1 GGFIHDVKNHLGAL
15 RLSLQNLAEDLDE
28 PQSPRERRAL
38 DRVNRLVG
46 ECDRLVD
53 LSNDFL
59 KFARAKDLEPV
70 PDNLLVVVEEMC
82 DFFGPMAR
90 SKGIDIKSY
99 LPANLPE
106 VRLDREVFKQALLNL
121 LLNAQQSM
129 PDGGELTIQAQARAS
144 EVILEIIDTG
154 QGMS

>member
-1 GGFIHDVKNHLGAL
+1 FSLRPYNDHRPQQRAARFTVCLFVCLFDGCASMSREQIAELAELAGGFIHDVKNHLGAL

-106 VRLDREVFKQALLNL
+106 
-121 LLNAQQSM
+121 
-129 PDGGELTIQAQARAS
+129 
-144 EVILEIIDTG
+144 
-154 QGMS
+154 